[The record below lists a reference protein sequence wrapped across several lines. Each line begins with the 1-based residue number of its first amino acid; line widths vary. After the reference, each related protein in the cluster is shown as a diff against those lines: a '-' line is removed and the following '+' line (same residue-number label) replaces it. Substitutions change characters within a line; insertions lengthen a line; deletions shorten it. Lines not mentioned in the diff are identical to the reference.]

1 MRRHNM
7 LFVTGVA
14 VSSMTMSSPAPTFVA
29 SPQLVVFSGIAG
41 RSSPPPQKVRI
52 TQTGTSASSWRVIG
66 VQRPWLTVTPK
77 GGSAPDSIRFA
88 ASSSGLRAGTYV
100 DTVRI
105 VPTPTVDTLLIPVV
119 LRLTDD
125 SASGSGGLSLATY
138 EIELSYT
145 GYTGLV
151 EGAPNC
157 VVNLLGYDR
166 LVGTVA
172 GVETTES
179 DEDVVYTGT
188 LRRDTKIDF
197 CETKGKDAPGDDE
210 RVWCTATLAGYAV
223 TQVELTVHSDE
234 GTGGYLKAAPAGG
247 PMMRGVSGRCD
258 PAEQNQILS
267 DYPASSDGGAASPSG
282 QPIDDGAAVD
292 ASGRRIAFVAG
303 GVPRLR
309 VGTYP
314 PTGPKGGWTLRVIRK
329 IP

>member
-1 MRRHNM
+1 MKLHHG
-7 LFVTGVA
+7 LFVTGAA
-14 VSSMTMSSPAPTFVA
+14 VLSMTSSSPAPTFVA

-41 RSSPPPQKVRI
+41 RSSPPAQQVRI
-52 TQTGTSASSWRVIG
+52 ASTATTATSWRVIG
-66 VQRPWLTVTPK
+66 DQPPWLTVTPK
-77 GGSAPDSIRFA
+77 AGSTPDSMKL
-88 ASSSGLRAGTYV
+88 SPNGCAGKYE

-105 VPTPTVDTLLIPVV
+105 AAIPARDTLLIPVV
-119 LRLTDD
+119 LRCA
-125 SASGSGGLSLATY
+125 SAVGSAVAPGAASLATY

-145 GYTGLV
+145 GYTGLL
-151 EGAPNC
+151 EAPDC
-157 VVNLLGYDR
+157 DASPLGYDR

-172 GVETTES
+172 GVETTAS

-188 LRRDTKIDF
+188 LRRDTAIDF
-197 CETKGKDAPGDDE
+197 CETKGKDGPGDDE
-210 RVWCTATLAGYAV
+210 RVFCKATLVGYGV

-247 PMMRGVSGRCD
+247 PMMRRVSGRCD
-258 PAEQNQILS
+258 QAEQDQIFA
-267 DYPASSDGGAASPSG
+267 DYPTASDGGAASPNG
-282 QPIDDGAAVD
+282 QPIDDDGAVD

>member
-1 MRRHNM
+1 MKLNHV
-7 LFVTGVA
+7 LFMTGVA
-14 VSSMTMSSPAPTFVA
+14 VSSMTASSPAPTLVA
-29 SPQLVVFSGIAG
+29 APQLVVFSGIAG
-41 RSSPPPQKVRI
+41 RSNPPGQRVRI
-52 TQTGTSASSWRVIG
+52 TKTGTPASSWRVIG

-77 GGSAPDSIRFA
+77 VGSTPDSILLSA
-88 ASSSGLRAGTYV
+88 NISGCAGTYG

-105 VPTPTVDTLLIPVV
+105 TPITTVDTLLIPVV
-119 LRLTDD
+119 LKCN
-125 SASGSGGLSLATY
+125 SASGSAAASLATY

-145 GYTGLV
+145 GYTGLA
-151 EGAPNC
+151 EAQDC
-157 VVNLLGYDR
+157 DVNPQGYDR

-172 GVETTES
+172 GVETTAS

-188 LRRDTKIDF
+188 LRRETAIDF

-210 RVWCTATLAGYAV
+210 RVWCTATLVGYAV

-234 GTGGYLKAAPAGG
+234 GTGGHLKAAPAGG

-258 PAEQNQILS
+258 PAERNQILS
-267 DYPASSDGGAASPSG
+267 DYPASSDGGAASPNG
-282 QPIDDGAAVD
+282 QPIDDAGAVD

-314 PTGPKGGWTLRVIRK
+314 PTDPKGGWTLRVIRK